1 MNAAQPGRKRDV
13 FLTMSTGKIIR
24 GNGEA
29 VYLVLQPFPSELYS
43 NRQVIE
49 FCIPVRPVLLTSKN
63 VIKIPRPFMLIH
75 NLQNIFVHD

>member
-13 FLTMSTGKIIR
+13 FLTMPTGKIIR

-43 NRQVIE
+43 NR
-49 FCIPVRPVLLTSKN
+49 
-63 VIKIPRPFMLIH
+63 
-75 NLQNIFVHD
+75 